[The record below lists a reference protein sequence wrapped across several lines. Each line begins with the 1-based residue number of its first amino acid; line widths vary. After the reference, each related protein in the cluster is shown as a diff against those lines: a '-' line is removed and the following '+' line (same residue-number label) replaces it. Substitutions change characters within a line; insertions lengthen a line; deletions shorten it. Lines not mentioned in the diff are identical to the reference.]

1 MLIRHHAAESCP
13 GPVLLDRFPVRSDPV
28 FGPRGAAPAVS
39 GLQAAL
45 QAPQGPGV
53 LRHVQR
59 VRLLRLPEGPGAA
72 GPVLPG
78 HGSL

>member
-1 MLIRHHAAESCP
+1 MRHHAAEFCQD
-13 GPVLLDRFPVRSDPV
+13 PVLLLARSPVRPDAV
-28 FGPRGAAPAVS
+28 GPRRGAPPAVS

-45 QAPQGPGV
+45 QTPQGPGV

-59 VRLLRLPEGPGAA
+59 VRLLRLPQGPGAV